1 MLAIVAQNFNQ
12 VSETFIADHAANLAP
27 GATVLICKNSLGAER
42 FGHPV
47 LSHLIPD
54 YPAETRLQ
62 RLEVT
67 LRRKLLRRGGRGP
80 MMAWESRMRLRD
92 FLLTQKVTVVLCE
105 FGDIGP
111 VVGDVCT
118 GLGIPYYVIFRGHD
132 ASKQFHNPSLLRR
145 QRRVFSQVSGVFA
158 VSRYLADRVIAAG
171 CPEHLLHVA
180 PSGMDPA
187 QFRPGT
193 PEPGRIV
200 AVGRLVEMKAPH
212 LTLKAFAQVARQ
224 VPHAHL
230 DMVGT
235 GELQA
240 ECDAVI
246 TAEAI
251 GDRVTMHGAQGHDAV
266 AGLLQRAAMFVQHSV
281 TDSHGQTEGFPSAI
295 GEAMGCSLPV
305 VSTRHS
311 GIPEHV
317 IEGRTGLLVDEGDV
331 DGMARAMIQLLQNPE
346 QAAEMGAAGRVHAL
360 QNLTRQ
366 GTHRKL
372 WEVMQLEARLGMP
385 LPERLNGANLPHQM
399 PGSNT

>member
-1 MLAIVAQNFNQ
+1 MLAIIAPSFNQ
-12 VSETFIADHAANLAP
+12 VSETFVADHAANLAP
-27 GATVLICKNSLGAER
+27 GHTVLVCNNSLGAER

-47 LSHLIPD
+47 LSHLTPD
-54 YPAETRLQ
+54 YPRDTALARLDLKL
-62 RLEVT
+62 RLK
-67 LRRKLLRRGGRGP
+67 LRRRGGRGP
-80 MMAWESRMRLRD
+80 LLAWENRMRLMD
-92 FLLTQKVTVVLCE
+92 FLRTQKVTVVLCE

-111 VVGDVCT
+111 LVGDVCT
-118 GLGIPYYVIFRGHD
+118 DLGIPYYVIFRGHD

-158 VSRYLADRVIAAG
+158 VSRFLADRVAAAG

-187 QFRPGT
+187 QFQPGT

-200 AVGRLVEMKAPH
+200 AVGRLVEMKAPQI
-212 LTLKAFAQVARQ
+212 TLRAFAQVARQ

-230 DMVGT
+230 DMVGG

-246 TAEAI
+246 AAEDIAAQ
-251 GDRVTMHGAQGHDAV
+251 VTMHGPKDHDTV
-266 AGLLQRAAMFVQHSV
+266 VGLLARAAMFVQHSI

-295 GEAMGCSLPV
+295 GEAMGSGLPV

-317 IEGRTGLLVDEGDV
+317 LEGKTGLLVDEHDV
-331 DGMARAMIQLLQNPE
+331 DGMARAMIRLLENPTL
-346 QAAEMGAAGRVHAL
+346 AAELGAAGRAHAL
-360 QNLTRQ
+360 ENLTRQ

-372 WEVMQLEARLGMP
+372 WKVMDLEACLGIP
-385 LPERLNGANLPHQM
+385 HPARLNQA
-399 PGSNT
+399 